1 MIVGLLIAIGVLL
14 IFGIGLQL
22 YSINI
27 KITTNKNYQ
36 KLISQNDTK
45 NKLTEIAY
53 TKQMI
58 AFIREL
64 TIEIATFK
72 FEQFLNNRKVETITR
87 ESLKN
92 LIDKVS
98 TSVYDC
104 IDKESI
110 NFDHLLMT
118 EAMYDNYII
127 ETSIYVINDLFERR
141 IRPIMEH

>member
-14 IFGIGLQL
+14 IIGIGLQL
-22 YSINI
+22 YGINI
-27 KITTNKNYQ
+27 KVSTNKNYQ
-36 KLISQNDTK
+36 KLISQNDIK

-98 TSVYDC
+98 TNVYEC

-118 EAMYDNYII
+118 EEMYDKYII

-141 IRPIMEH
+141 IRPMLEK